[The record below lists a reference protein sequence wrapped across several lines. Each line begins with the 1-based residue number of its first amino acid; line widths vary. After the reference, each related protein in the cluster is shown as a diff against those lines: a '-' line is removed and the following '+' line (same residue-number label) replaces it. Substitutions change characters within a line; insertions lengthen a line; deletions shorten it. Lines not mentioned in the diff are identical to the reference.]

1 MTADF
6 HPVAVAVLAVCISLR
21 RNIFHAGPRL
31 GLALSSCALIQR
43 RNPMSFVSI
52 VPEMLANAADNLQS
66 VGLRLQA
73 QNTAAAVPTTG
84 LIPPASDEVSALTA
98 MQFAAHAHA
107 YQAVSAQ
114 AAAIHQMFVTML
126 AAGAD
131 SYAITEAANAVAT
144 G

>member
-6 HPVAVAVLAVCISLR
+6 HPVPVAVLAVCNQPAPEKFSR
-21 RNIFHAGPRL
+21 RSTPWACVVVVRPD
-31 GLALSSCALIQR
+31 AEEK
-43 RNPMSFVSI
+43 PMSFVSI
-52 VPEMLANAADNLQS
+52 VPEILSTTADNLQS

-73 QNTAAAVPTTG
+73 QNTAAVVPTTG
-84 LIPPASDEVSALTA
+84 LIPSAADEVSALTA

-107 YQAVSAQ
+107 YQAVSAK

-131 SYAITEAANAVAT
+131 SYASTEAANAVAT

>member
-1 MTADF
+1 
-6 HPVAVAVLAVCISLR
+6 
-21 RNIFHAGPRL
+21 
-31 GLALSSCALIQR
+31 
-43 RNPMSFVSI
+43 MSFVSI
-52 VPEMLANAADNLQS
+52 VAEMLSTAADNLQT

-84 LIPPASDEVSALTA
+84 LIPPASDEVSTLTA

-114 AAAIHQMFVTML
+114 AAEIHQMFVTML
-126 AAGAD
+126 AASAD
-131 SYAITEAANAVAT
+131 SYATTEAANAAAA

>member
-1 MTADF
+1 MTAEF
-6 HPVAVAVLAVCISLR
+6 HPVAVAVLAVC
-21 RNIFHAGPRL
+21 NQPAPKHFHAGPCL

-43 RNPMSFVSI
+43 RKPMSFVSV
-52 VPEMLANAADNLQS
+52 VPEILATAAENLQS

-73 QNTAAAVPTTG
+73 QNSAAVAPTTG
-84 LIPPASDEVSALTA
+84 LMPPASDEVSALTA
-98 MQFAAHAHA
+98 MQFIAHAHA

-131 SYAITEAANAVAT
+131 SYTTAEAANAAAV

>member
-1 MTADF
+1 LLSA
-6 HPVAVAVLAVCISLR
+6 ISLR
-21 RNIFHAGPRL
+21 RNIFRASPRL
-31 GLALSSCALIQR
+31 GLALSSCALIKGET
-43 RNPMSFVSI
+43 PMSFVSI
-52 VPEMLANAADNLQS
+52 VPEMLSTAADNLQS

-98 MQFAAHAHA
+98 MQFTAHAHA

-131 SYAITEAANAVAT
+131 SYATTEAANAVAAE
-144 G
+144 

>member
-6 HPVAVAVLAVCISLR
+6 HPVAGAVLAVCNQPAPQYFSR
-21 RNIFHAGPRL
+21 RSTPWACVVVVRPD
-31 GLALSSCALIQR
+31 SKEK
-43 RNPMSFVSI
+43 PMSFVSI
-52 VPEMLANAADNLQS
+52 VPELLSTAAENLQS
-66 VGLRLQA
+66 VGLRLQT
-73 QNTAAAVPTTG
+73 QNTAAVAPTTG

-114 AAAIHQMFVTML
+114 AAAIHQMFVAML
-126 AAGAD
+126 AAGAH
-131 SYAITEAANAVAT
+131 SYATTEAANAVAA

>member
-1 MTADF
+1 
-6 HPVAVAVLAVCISLR
+6 
-21 RNIFHAGPRL
+21 
-31 GLALSSCALIQR
+31 
-43 RNPMSFVSI
+43 MSFVSI
-52 VPEMLANAADNLQS
+52 VPEFLSTAADNLQS

-73 QNTAAAVPTTG
+73 QNTAALAPTTG

-98 MQFAAHAHA
+98 MQFAAHARA

-114 AAAIHQMFVTML
+114 SAAIHQMFVTVL

-131 SYAITEAANAVAT
+131 SYATTEAANAVAA

>member
-1 MTADF
+1 MTAHF
-6 HPVAVAVLAVCISLR
+6 HPVTVAVLAVC
-21 RNIFHAGPRL
+21 NQQAPQHFPCGPVPRV
-31 GLALSSCALIQR
+31 CVVVVRLIQR

-52 VPEMLANAADNLQS
+52 VPEILSTAAANLQS

-73 QNTAAAVPTTG
+73 QNGAAVAPTTG

-98 MQFAAHAHA
+98 MQFTAHAHA

-131 SYAITEAANAVAT
+131 SYATTEAANAVVT

>member
-6 HPVAVAVLAVCISLR
+6 HPVAVAVLAVCNQPAPKHISR
-21 RNIFHAGPRL
+21 ESAPR
-31 GLALSSCALIQR
+31 ACVVVVRADSEEK
-43 RNPMSFVSI
+43 PMSFLST
-52 VPEMLANAADNLQS
+52 AADNLQS

-73 QNTAAAVPTTG
+73 QNTAAVAPTTG
-84 LIPPASDEVSALTA
+84 LIPAASDEVSALTA
-98 MQFAAHAHA
+98 MQFTAHAHA

-131 SYAITEAANAVAT
+131 SYATTEAANAVAA

>member
-1 MTADF
+1 
-6 HPVAVAVLAVCISLR
+6 
-21 RNIFHAGPRL
+21 
-31 GLALSSCALIQR
+31 
-43 RNPMSFVSI
+43 MSFVSI
-52 VPEMLANAADNLQS
+52 VPEILSTAADNLQS

-73 QNTAAAVPTTG
+73 QNTAAAAPTTG

-98 MQFAAHAHA
+98 MQFVAHAHA

-131 SYAITEAANAVAT
+131 SYATTEAVNAVAA

>member
-1 MTADF
+1 
-6 HPVAVAVLAVCISLR
+6 
-21 RNIFHAGPRL
+21 
-31 GLALSSCALIQR
+31 
-43 RNPMSFVSI
+43 MSFVSI
-52 VPEMLANAADNLQS
+52 VPEILSTAADNLQS

-73 QNTAAAVPTTG
+73 QNTAAVAPTTG

-98 MQFAAHAHA
+98 MQFTAHAHA
-107 YQAVSAQ
+107 YQAVSAK

-131 SYAITEAANAVAT
+131 SYAATEAANAVAA

>member
-6 HPVAVAVLAVCISLR
+6 HPVPVAVLAVCNQPAPKHFSR
-21 RNIFHAGPRL
+21 KSTPWACVVVVRPKSKEKTMA
-31 GLALSSCALIQR
+31 
-43 RNPMSFVSI
+43 FVSI
-52 VPEMLANAADNLQS
+52 VPELLSTAAENLQS

-73 QNTAAAVPTTG
+73 QNTAAVAPTTG

-131 SYAITEAANAVAT
+131 SYATTEATNAVAT